1 VQADLHVRIFDGA
14 DDIDAACLTRH
25 HQACRR
31 NHHGNRTHRAFAP
44 RHGHERPKRIFGVQV
59 EFAESDQ
66 GSGAMG
72 GPALLDVDPTH
83 AITFDLVIGKT
94 LESSLFIRNPRSSPI
109 VFKVPLKRLRAF
121 CTVLAARAQTIARS
135 APPSTSLR
143 LPAAPSASSMRI
155 ITHFRTVRAI
165 HALAPERG
173 ERRDINPQP
182 SNLNPKP

>member
-1 VQADLHVRIFDGA
+1 
-14 DDIDAACLTRH
+14 
-25 HQACRR
+25 
-31 NHHGNRTHRAFAP
+31 
-44 RHGHERPKRIFGVQV
+44 
-59 EFAESDQ
+59 
-66 GSGAMG
+66 MG

>member
-1 VQADLHVRIFDGA
+1 
-14 DDIDAACLTRH
+14 
-25 HQACRR
+25 
-31 NHHGNRTHRAFAP
+31 
-44 RHGHERPKRIFGVQV
+44 
-59 EFAESDQ
+59 
-66 GSGAMG
+66 MG

-83 AITFDLVIGKT
+83 AINFDLVIGKT

-165 HALAPERG
+165 PIAPEKESPETLQTAYDEISAALAARDDIDDTG
-173 ERRDINPQP
+173 EAMAQLDEDGEEEDGD
-182 SNLNPKP
+182 